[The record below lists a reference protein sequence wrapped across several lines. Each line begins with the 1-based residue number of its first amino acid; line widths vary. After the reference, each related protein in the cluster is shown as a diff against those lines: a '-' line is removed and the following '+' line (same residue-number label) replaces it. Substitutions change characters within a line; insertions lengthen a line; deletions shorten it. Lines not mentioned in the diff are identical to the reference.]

1 MKQTTTTTAAAA
13 YSVDDYQ
20 ILVRYDVQA
29 LEFTAQ
35 VVELPGIILG
45 GVTPEAAISQTRWL
59 LGKILSDKAARGKG
73 IAPPGSRPPPTDE
86 DAEDEPEQAVSLVV
100 RRAAAALGQRGG
112 RVKSPARAA
121 ASARNGKLGGRP
133 RGTKKKAAL
142 VKAV

>member
-1 MKQTTTTTAAAA
+1 MKQTAPTPAAT

-45 GVTPEAAISQTRWL
+45 AITPEAAISQTRWL

-86 DAEDEPEQAVSLVV
+86 DEEDKYAPAVSLVV
-100 RRAAAALGQRGG
+100 RKAAAALGHRGG

-133 RGTKKKAAL
+133 RKKAAL
-142 VKAV
+142 AKG

>member
-1 MKQTTTTTAAAA
+1 MKPTTTPASSTAA

-45 GVTPEAAISQTRWL
+45 GITPEAAISQTRWL
-59 LGKILSDKAARGKG
+59 LGKILNDKAARGKG

-86 DAEDEPEQAVSLVV
+86 DEEDEPAPAVSLVV
-100 RRAAAALGQRGG
+100 RKAAAALGHRGG

-133 RGTKKKAAL
+133 KKLRERGAA
-142 VKAV
+142 